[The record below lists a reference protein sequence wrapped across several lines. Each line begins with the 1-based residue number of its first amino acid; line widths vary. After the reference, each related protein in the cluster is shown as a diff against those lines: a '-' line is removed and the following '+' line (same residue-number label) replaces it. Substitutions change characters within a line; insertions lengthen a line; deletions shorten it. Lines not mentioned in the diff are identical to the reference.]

1 MGNKSMKAASDE
13 DGNPLGQR
21 RKNSTD
27 EEKKEKNT
35 ASSDEDDKPLG
46 QRRKNS
52 TDEEKKK
59 QDSDSEEKAPEDNT
73 KKKSRRER
81 KGRCQTCSGCKRD
94 DCGKCTNCKDKP
106 KFGGRNVLKQACELR
121 VCLEMSVREK
131 PKREKRGPKKGPRR
145 TEDNDDDEDID
156 ESTVQRQQLNQDSN
170 LRGSSRKSIKKN
182 KNKKLEEV
190 VLESE
195 DDEESSE
202 DDQYVVE
209 KILEKRTDS
218 ELGFTLYKVKWRGFS
233 YEECTWEPIENL
245 TDETGTC
252 VHLERYE
259 EKLKLKEMIG
269 DEEEDDEDEGG
280 KKRKG
285 RVPMY

>member
-1 MGNKSMKAASDE
+1 MGTRRGSKNGKYKEVASYEEAEDLDEEATPKRSSKSRSSKKKIESEEETGQNGHADTDENGVQEKDESDEDIPLGKRNKKNKSMKTASDE
-13 DGNPLGQR
+13 DEKPLGQR

-52 TDEEKKK
+52 TDEEKEK
-59 QDSDSEEKAPEDNT
+59 QDSDSEEKAPEDDT

-94 DCGKCTNCKDKP
+94 DCGKYTNCKDKP

-145 TEDNDDDEDID
+145 TE
-156 ESTVQRQQLNQDSN
+156 
-170 LRGSSRKSIKKN
+170 
-182 KNKKLEEV
+182 
-190 VLESE
+190 
-195 DDEESSE
+195 
-202 DDQYVVE
+202 Y
-209 KILEKRTDS
+209 
-218 ELGFTLYKVKWRGFS
+218 
-233 YEECTWEPIENL
+233 
-245 TDETGTC
+245 
-252 VHLERYE
+252 
-259 EKLKLKEMIG
+259 
-269 DEEEDDEDEGG
+269 
-280 KKRKG
+280 
-285 RVPMY
+285 